1 MPVPAHKKRAV
12 SIPNLLDAGYLTALT
27 AAAPW
32 LAWRSMRT
40 GRYRQDWR
48 ARWAGTRQFNDSLV
62 DRVWLHG
69 VSVGEVNLLPGLV
82 GHWQQQE
89 PSARFVISSTTDT
102 GLSLA
107 RRYFSDEV
115 VFRCPLDFSWAV
127 QRTLSKLEPRLLVL
141 AELELWPN
149 LIRSA
154 TAMKIPVAVV
164 NARLSERSFRGYWR
178 VRALLRTSF
187 SRLSLVC
194 AQTPE
199 YAERFVALGAPHSRV
214 FTTGCLKF
222 DDARTE
228 RTDPEIAL
236 RRKWIGSKPE
246 HRVWLAGSTQAPEE
260 EMALQSYMNLRA
272 AHPELRLALVPR
284 HPERGDE
291 VANLIRRFGL
301 NVVRRS
307 QTPPPADTPWNQQ
320 TVALIDTVGELK
332 WWWGLSDIAFV
343 GGSMGSRGGQN
354 MLEPAGF
361 GAAVATGPNTVNFRD
376 IVQLLREGDG
386 LVIVADQPSM
396 EAFVRRALIDR
407 DWAEQ
412 LGGRAQRIV
421 ISHRGATSRT
431 VERLLDVMRP
441 ASRQAA

>member
-1 MPVPAHKKRAV
+1 
-12 SIPNLLDAGYLTALT
+12 
-27 AAAPW
+27 
-32 LAWRSMRT
+32 
-40 GRYRQDWR
+40 
-48 ARWAGTRQFNDSLV
+48 
-62 DRVWLHG
+62 
-69 VSVGEVNLLPGLV
+69 
-82 GHWQQQE
+82 
-89 PSARFVISSTTDT
+89 
-102 GLSLA
+102 
-107 RRYFSDEV
+107 
-115 VFRCPLDFSWAV
+115 
-127 QRTLSKLEPRLLVL
+127 
-141 AELELWPN
+141 
-149 LIRSA
+149 
-154 TAMKIPVAVV
+154 
-164 NARLSERSFRGYWR
+164 
-178 VRALLRTSF
+178 
-187 SRLSLVC
+187 
-194 AQTPE
+194 
-199 YAERFVALGAPHSRV
+199 
-214 FTTGCLKF
+214 
-222 DDARTE
+222 
-228 RTDPEIAL
+228 
-236 RRKWIGSKPE
+236 
-246 HRVWLAGSTQAPEE
+246 
-260 EMALQSYMNLRA
+260 MALQSYMNLRA